1 MPVVPVVTPEQ
12 AAAWDQSSEASGRS
26 LRTLME
32 SAGRAVAQ
40 LLLDRLGPQAAQ
52 GVLVAC
58 GPGHNGGDGWV
69 AARLLHRLGVP
80 TWVVESEPA
89 RAPLTQ
95 LVRHEAVADGVR
107 TLSVDGPWPDVAL
120 IVDALLGT
128 GAGGAPREPIARLL
142 HRLTDLHHPIIA
154 VDGPTGLDLATGV
167 SHGALPA
174 HLTVTFGAPRR
185 GHLLARDEIGD
196 LVVAEIG
203 LVAPDPAWP
212 TLVTRAWAAGRL
224 ARLPARSHKG
234 TRGRV
239 VVVGGSEGMTGAARL
254 AARAAFGAGA
264 GLVHLVAPSG
274 AATTLRT
281 AEPDLQVLE
290 HPFGG
295 SLDHALI
302 ALLHSADV
310 VVIGPGLGRAPERRD
325 FVLAVLRESARVVID
340 ADALVALRDA
350 QSLLAEVAA
359 TKPVVLTPHLGE
371 FRALFPSC
379 SHSLE
384 TDPWGAAAAAA
395 ALVPAVVLLKGVPT
409 VIAVAGQPLRTIAA
423 GNPGL
428 ATGGSGDVLSGIL
441 GTLLAQIAPA
451 ADAAAVAAQALGD
464 AADHA
469 ARRTSARAMRP
480 MDVVAA
486 LPDVW
491 RWWGREAPAPRAP
504 VVLELPAPRRE

>member
-1 MPVVPVVTPEQ
+1 MPVIPVVTPEQ
-12 AAAWDQSSEASGRS
+12 AQAWDQLAEAGGRP

-40 LLLDRLGPQAAQ
+40 LALERAAAWAAQ

-58 GPGHNGGDGWV
+58 GAGHNGGDGWV
-69 AARLLHRLGVP
+69 AARLLHRLGIPV
-80 TWVVESEPA
+80 WVVESEPA

-95 LVRHEAVADGVR
+95 AVRSDALADGVR
-107 TLSVDGPWPDVAL
+107 TLTADGPWPDVAL
-120 IVDALLGT
+120 IIDALLGT
-128 GAGGAPREPIARLL
+128 GATGAPRDQIARLL
-142 HRLTDLHHPIIA
+142 HRLADLQHPIIA
-154 VDGPTGLDLATGV
+154 VDGPTGLDLASGV

-174 HLTVTFGAPRR
+174 WCTITFGGPRR
-185 GHLLARDEIGD
+185 GHLLARDDVGALI
-196 LVVAEIG
+196 VAEIG
-203 LVAPDPAWP
+203 LPAPDPAWP
-212 TLVTRAWAAGRL
+212 VLVRRQWATSRL
-224 ARLPARSHKG
+224 ATLPARSHKG
-234 TRGRV
+234 SRGRV
-239 VVVGGSEGMTGAARL
+239 VIVGGSEGMTGAARL

-264 GLVHLVAPSG
+264 GLVHLVAPAG

-290 HPFGG
+290 HPFAGP
-295 SLDHALI
+295 LDHALV

-325 FVLAVLRESARVVID
+325 FVLAVLGESARAVVD

-350 QSLLAEVAA
+350 VPALADLAA
-359 TKPVVLTPHLGE
+359 AKPMVLTPHLGE
-371 FRALFPSC
+371 FRTLFPTH

-384 TDPWGAAAAAA
+384 TDPWGAVEAAARS
-395 ALVPAVVLLKGVPT
+395 VPATVLLKGVPT
-409 VIAVAGQPLRTIAA
+409 VIAVNGQPTRTVSA

-441 GTLLAQIAPA
+441 GTMMVQLDDAG
-451 ADAAAVAAQALGD
+451 DAAAVAAQALGD

-469 ARRTSARAMRP
+469 ARRTTARAMRP
-480 MDVVAA
+480 MDVIAA

-491 RWWGREAPAPRAP
+491 RWWAREPSALRAP
-504 VVLELPAPRRE
+504 VLVELPASRRE